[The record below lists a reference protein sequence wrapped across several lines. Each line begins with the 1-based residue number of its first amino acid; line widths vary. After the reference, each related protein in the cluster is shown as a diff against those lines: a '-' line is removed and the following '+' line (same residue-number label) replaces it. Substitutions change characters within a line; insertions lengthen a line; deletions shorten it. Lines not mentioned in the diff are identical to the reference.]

1 MLVGHEARCCARQTN
16 HVATRRRIA
25 LAALGMLIPIDS
37 SRGSAQPVTQAPVS
51 VVIGKVEDSAGMAID
66 RAQVSIAGS
75 SIAAQSVAD
84 GRFILPA
91 IRSGTYII
99 ETRALGFVPERAYL
113 NIAGENDTLRVRI
126 VLTRLPSNAVVLPAT
141 RIVAEPTPFERSSGF
156 AERKR
161 RGNGLFFDR
170 AAIERRNPVALTDM
184 LRGVPGLT
192 LRPVSDRFGQSY
204 DAAVDRVPASGGR
217 ACRINYYLNGN
228 EYTPSAGG
236 IDHEFPPEQVEAIE
250 VYRPSETPA
259 QFSGSR
265 ARCGAVLIWTRVRAH
280 EIKAQ
285 EAKAQDT
292 KAQDTKAQDTRQ

>member
-1 MLVGHEARCCARQTN
+1 MLVWHEACCSARRT
-16 HVATRRRIA
+16 HPVAPRRRIV
-25 LAALGMLIPIDS
+25 LAALGILLPLASSPGSTQSVVQSPVSIVVGKVADS
-37 SRGSAQPVTQAPVS
+37 S
-51 VVIGKVEDSAGMAID
+51 GKPID
-66 RAQVSIAGS
+66 RAQVSIDGLP
-75 SIAAQSVAD
+75 IAAQSLAD

-91 IRSGTYII
+91 IESGKYII
-99 ETRALGFVPERAYL
+99 ETRALGFFPERAYL
-113 NIAGENDTLRVRI
+113 NIAGENDTLRVTI
-126 VLTRLPSNAVVLPAT
+126 VLARLPANAVVLPAS
-141 RIVAEPTPFERSSGF
+141 RIVAEPSPFERSSGF

-170 AAIERRNPVALTDM
+170 AAIERRNPVTLTDM

-250 VYRPSETPA
+250 IYRPSETPA

-285 EAKAQDT
+285 E
-292 KAQDTKAQDTRQ
+292 TRSQETRE